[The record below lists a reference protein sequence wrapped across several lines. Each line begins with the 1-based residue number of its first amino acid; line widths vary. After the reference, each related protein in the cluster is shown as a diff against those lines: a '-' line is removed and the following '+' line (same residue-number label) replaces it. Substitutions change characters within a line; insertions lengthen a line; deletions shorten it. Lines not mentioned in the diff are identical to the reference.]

1 MCIICVKNKGVKAP
15 TAEVIE
21 NMFTANPNGAG
32 FAYVKNNRVIIHK
45 GLMSLD
51 SFNTALEKVYKSLG
65 NQVQN
70 TPFIYHFRITTS
82 GGTKPQ
88 LTHPFPLTNKKSKL
102 LKLQQSCDIAVAHNG
117 IIDINIE
124 KGLSDTATYIKNEL
138 APYKT
143 LKSDFYKAE
152 VIQDAIHH
160 RIDSKLAILS
170 QDGSI
175 VTIGNFEEEKGLLF
189 SNDSYCGYKSF
200 WCDDWYNDTDT
211 RKITLRTPV
220 KKLTGIYA
228 ELLPDYVIETD
239 CCTAPLYN
247 TRQCK
252 YYIDEATMSA
262 YEKDGNKWFD
272 CGTVIDYYHMY
283 SDEFITSI
291 LDCTKEVVL
300 K

>member
-15 TAEVIE
+15 TTEFIE
-21 NMFTANPNGAG
+21 NMFYANPNGAG

-45 GLMSLD
+45 GLMTLE

-65 NQVQN
+65 NAVQD

-88 LTHPFPLTNKKSKL
+88 LTHPFPLSNKRSKL
-102 LKLQQSCDIAVAHNG
+102 LKLQQSCDVAVAHNG

-138 APYKT
+138 SPYKT
-143 LKSDFYKAE
+143 IKADFYKSE
-152 VIQDAIHH
+152 VIQDAIEH

-175 VTIGNFEEEKGLLF
+175 VTIGNFTEEDGLLF
-189 SNDSYCGYKSF
+189 SNSSYYSYKSLYS
-200 WCDDWYNDTDT
+200 DWYTDDVT
-211 RKITLRTPV
+211 RKITIRTAV
-220 KKLTGIYA
+220 KKPTGIYA
-228 ELLPDYVIETD
+228 ELLPDYIIETD

-247 TRQCK
+247 TKSKK
-252 YYIDEATMSA
+252 YYIDEATMTV
-262 YEKDGNKWFD
+262 YEKDGSKWYD
-272 CGTVIDYYHMY
+272 CGTIVDYYHMY
-283 SDEFITSI
+283 CDDFLTSI
-291 LDCTKEVVL
+291 LHCTKEVVL

>member
-15 TAEVIE
+15 TTETIR
-21 NMFTANPNGAG
+21 NMFEANPNGAG

-45 GLMSLD
+45 GLMTFEAFD
-51 SFNTALEKVYKSLG
+51 EALEKVYKSLG
-65 NQVQN
+65 NSVQN

-102 LKLQQSCDIAVAHNG
+102 LKLQQSCDVAVAHNG

-124 KGLSDTATYIKNEL
+124 KGLSDTATFIKNEL

-143 LKSDFYKAE
+143 IKADFYKSE
-152 VIQDAIHH
+152 VIQDAIEH

-175 VTIGNFEEEKGLLF
+175 VTIGNFEEKDGLLF
-189 SNDSYCGYKSF
+189 SNDSYCGYRFSMWDDSYYSYTPTVKKS
-200 WCDDWYNDTDT
+200 
-211 RKITLRTPV
+211 V
-220 KKLTGIYA
+220 KKLTGVYA
-228 ELLPDYVIETD
+228 ELLADYVIETD
-239 CCTAPLYN
+239 CSTTPLYN
-247 TRQCK
+247 TKSRK
-252 YYIDEATMSA
+252 YYIDEATMTA
-262 YEKDGNKWFD
+262 YEKDGSKWYD
-272 CGTVIDYYHMY
+272 CGTVIDYYHMF

-291 LDCTKEVVL
+291 LHCTKEVVL

>member
-21 NMFTANPNGAG
+21 NMFYANPNGAG

-45 GLMSLD
+45 GLMTIEA
-51 SFNTALEKVYKSLG
+51 FNTALEKVYKLLG

-102 LKLQQSCDIAVAHNG
+102 LKLQQSCDVAVAHNG

-138 APYKT
+138 APYKS
-143 LKSDFYKAE
+143 LKSDFYKSE
-152 VIQDAIHH
+152 VIQDAIEH

-175 VTIGNFEEEKGLLF
+175 ITIGNFTEEDGLLF
-189 SNDSYCGYKSF
+189 SNTSYYGYKSLYT
-200 WCDDWYNDTDT
+200 DWYADDDT
-211 RKITLRTPV
+211 RKITIRTAV

-247 TRQCK
+247 TKQRK
-252 YYIDEATMSA
+252 YYIDEATMTA
-262 YEKDGNKWFD
+262 YEKDGNHWYG

-283 SDEFITSI
+283 SDDFITSI